1 MKWSNSI
8 PNSLS
13 GLRILIA
20 IAFPFLPK
28 ELRVFFLSLALL
40 TEYLDGALAR
50 KFDWTSS
57 LGKTLDPIADRL
69 FAFSVGLT
77 FVSNSQI
84 SLGAFFFLFF
94 RDLTVAIGFLFF
106 VILKRN
112 FKVIPLFQPN
122 LWGKLTT
129 VLQYLVFFNVL
140 LAGEANGWVIFIT
153 GIVGAVSAIFYAK
166 IFLSTYKINGL
177 LQLDG
182 PGFNSEKQK

>member
-1 MKWSNSI
+1 MKWPNSI
-8 PNSLS
+8 PNFLS
-13 GLRILIA
+13 GLRIAIA
-20 IAFPFLPK
+20 ISFPFLPI
-28 ELRVFFLSLALL
+28 ELRIFFLSLALL

-77 FVSNSQI
+77 FVSDSQI
-84 SLGAFFFLFF
+84 ALGEFFVLFF
-94 RDLTVAIGFLFF
+94 RDLTVASGFLFF

-112 FKVIPLFQPN
+112 YKAIPLFQPN

-140 LAGEANGWVIFIT
+140 LAGKANPGAIIIT
-153 GIVGAVSAIFYAK
+153 GLVGAVSAIFYVK
-166 IFLSTYKINGL
+166 IFLSTYKTGDL
-177 LQLDG
+177 EQG
-182 PGFNSEKQK
+182 T